1 LAAEAT
7 LQYHRLQISRL
18 VETELKELGPR
29 DPPDEPTT
37 ALIDAVLLLL
47 GIHTAIDPLTWK
59 KQRLLLRAPLLQ
71 RLIEFDPTTK
81 DVTQVQV
88 RAAVARWKQVGAAQD
103 TMCAAATTLYKWIG
117 AVLWARLE
125 LRTIAAITRQT
136 GSNAVQQ
143 AIDSQQTELLEA
155 IMRVD
160 GFPTDLVDD
169 KSQTLLHHVV
179 IGLKSTEDFAELLL
193 DAGVDVNYIDS
204 KGKNVLHYA
213 VENGNYGVLPKL
225 MERGAQLDTRTS
237 EGLNVLHIACKGNDV
252 EMAAVLLRTK
262 ADVNAEVPG
271 GKTALDMCGESED
284 AADMRELLIEAG
296 GRTKAE
302 IEESLKEPEPVW
314 ED

>member
-1 LAAEAT
+1 MGLDEIREVATIGLTHVCNHKHVPLLEAQLQVRCVQRWLLAAEAT

-18 VETELKELGPR
+18 VETELKWL
-29 DPPDEPTT
+29 
-37 ALIDAVLLLL
+37 
-47 GIHTAIDPLTWK
+47 
-59 KQRLLLRAPLLQ
+59 
-71 RLIEFDPTTK
+71 
-81 DVTQVQV
+81 
-88 RAAVARWKQVGAAQD
+88 
-103 TMCAAATTLYKWIG
+103 G

-160 GFPTDLVDD
+160 GFPTNVVDD
-169 KSQTLLHHVV
+169 KSQTLLHRVV

-237 EGLNVLHIACKGNDV
+237 EGLNVL
-252 EMAAVLLRTK
+252 
-262 ADVNAEVPG
+262 
-271 GKTALDMCGESED
+271 
-284 AADMRELLIEAG
+284 
-296 GRTKAE
+296 
-302 IEESLKEPEPVW
+302 
-314 ED
+314 